1 MPEAHHCSYPQR
13 ETFGSGSIVK
23 YRLASKP
30 AYLVRGQR
38 NIQTLNRPSPDM
50 GSEGFMLMVMKNF
63 WNFQPRDALKF
74 EKDKTGRLKAPAP
87 GTESH
92 PASQRYWL
100 LTHNLYHQYLSTA
113 HYANALAAKYYS
125 LFNERL
131 ERQPLGN
138 WATVQLWKYMRVNML
153 ESATVS
159 LDGPRM
165 LELNPNYAD
174 AYWEFDLFAFTL
186 IYGQPKVLNRRAYQA
201 QDNFFSMTDR
211 YLKSAW
217 KEFDWD
223 GPAADSDWDEN
234 FGSRFSRELAKFSR
248 DTDFDERSA
257 AGFFGAMLFG

>member
-1 MPEAHHCSYPQR
+1 
-13 ETFGSGSIVK
+13 
-23 YRLASKP
+23 
-30 AYLVRGQR
+30 
-38 NIQTLNRPSPDM
+38 M

-92 PASQRYWL
+92 PESQRYWL

-165 LELNPNYAD
+165 LELNPNYVD

-186 IYGQPKVLNRRAYQA
+186 VYGQPKVLNRRAYQA